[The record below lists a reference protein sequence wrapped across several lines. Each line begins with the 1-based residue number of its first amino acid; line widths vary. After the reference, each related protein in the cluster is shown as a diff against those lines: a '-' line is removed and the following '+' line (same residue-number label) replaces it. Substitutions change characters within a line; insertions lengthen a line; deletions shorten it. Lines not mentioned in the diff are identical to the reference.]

1 MKDILVI
8 CRNCG
13 EVERYE
19 ENYMTTLRKNYHN
32 CRKCGNTTHDY
43 KSIRKLVNVLIKKG
57 DKYTIDLINE
67 NKYNEKLFG
76 RHKGFDYK
84 KIESDMN

>member
-1 MKDILVI
+1 MKDVLVI

-19 ENYMTTLRKNYHN
+19 ENYMTNLRKNYHN
-32 CRKCGNTTHDY
+32 CRKCGNMTYEY
-43 KSIRKLVNVLIKKG
+43 KSIRKLVNVLIKKE
-57 DKYTIDLINE
+57 DKHIIDLINE

-84 KIESDMN
+84 KIDSDIN

>member
-1 MKDILVI
+1 MKDELVI

-13 EVERYE
+13 EVERYA
-19 ENYMTTLRKNYHN
+19 ENYMTQLRKNHHN
-32 CRKCGNTTHDY
+32 CSKCGNRTYQY
-43 KSIRKLVNVLIKKG
+43 KSIRKFVNVMIKKG
-57 DKYTIDLINE
+57 DKNIIDLINE

-84 KIESDMN
+84 KIERSE